1 MITLTLRAQQQL
13 VVLHALDRGELR
25 MAEAADLLGLSIRQ
39 VRRLRRAYRRRGPK
53 ALVHGNRGRRSPR
66 RVSEDIRRRIIRLAR
81 TTYTGVNHRH
91 FTELLAEREGLRL
104 SHPTVH
110 RILRAAGLPSPRRR
124 RPPRHRRRRE
134 RMPQAGML
142 VQLDGSDHDWLER
155 RGPRLVLLAAID
167 DATGTV
173 LAAIFRDEED
183 AHGYLALLQMLAH
196 RHGLPVAVYSDRHG
210 IFRRRPQQPLTLA
223 EQLAGKPAPTQVAR
237 ALSELGIR
245 WIPARSPQAK
255 GRIERLFGSLQDRLV
270 AELRLAGVSD
280 RTGANAGLP
289 HFLSRFNVRFAQP
302 AVDPTAAFRPW
313 PIGRDPQT
321 IFCFKYLRAVDNA
334 NTISWNGET
343 IQLLPGPGGRSYA
356 KATVEVHERL
366 DGSIAIFYHG
376 RCVASQRHTPPAPA
390 RVPARKRRRPRM
402 TDLSSAEPV
411 SRGGVRIPPSTRPTR
426 PGVTRKANPGATSR
440 LRANQTPSI
449 PSADH
454 PWRQLAVRTAKPT
467 ASNGERT
474 KSLNL

>member
-1 MITLTLRAQQQL
+1 MITLTHRAEQHL

-66 RVSEDIRRRIIRLAR
+66 RVNEDIRRRIIRLAR

-110 RILRAAGLPSPRRR
+110 RILRAAGLLSPRRR

-173 LAAIFRDEED
+173 LAASFRDEED
-183 AHGYLALLQMLAH
+183 AHGYLALLQALA
-196 RHGLPVAVYSDRHG
+196 RTHGLPVAIYSDRHG
-210 IFRRRPQQPLTLA
+210 IFHRAPQQPLTLA

-237 ALSELGIR
+237 ALAELGIR

-255 GRIERLFGSLQDRLV
+255 GRIERLFNTFQDRLCS
-270 AELRLAGVSD
+270 ELRLAGISD
-280 RTGANAGLP
+280 RAGANAY
-289 HFLSRFNVRFAQP
+289 LSRFVPHFNRRFTHP
-302 AVDPTAAFRPW
+302 AADPTPAFRPW
-313 PIGRDPQT
+313 PSGLDPHT
-321 IFCFKYLRAVDNA
+321 VFCFKYLRVVDNA
-334 NTISWNGET
+334 NTIAWNGDT
-343 IQLLPGPGGRSYA
+343 IQLLSGPGGRSYA

-366 DGSIAIFYHG
+366 DGSVAIFYHG
-376 RCVASQRHTPPAPA
+376 RCVASQRRTAIAPA
-390 RVPARKRRRPRM
+390 RVPARERRRPRI
-402 TDLSSAEPV
+402 TDLSAAKPTA
-411 SRGGVRIPPSTRPTR
+411 RGGIRIPPSTHKTR
-426 PGVTRKANPGATSR
+426 PEVTQKATQASNSRRGKNPAI
-440 LRANQTPSI
+440 AI

-454 PWRQLAVRTAKPT
+454 PWRRMILRAAKST
-467 ASNGERT
+467 ASNGRRT
-474 KSLNL
+474 ESLNP